1 MKNLL
6 VRFSSLLLAGL
17 LFVSCTREDTPNPA
31 KILFAHASPAVFYLG
46 PNNLAP
52 ITGPTVDIIK
62 DNRYVTI
69 PATGVP
75 YGQPFINTY
84 YDAVPGNNVL
94 RIAPL
99 FSNNNV
105 YSRLVNLEAGK
116 RYTAVALDFLPNV
129 KILLTEDDLT
139 PPAPGKAHLRFV
151 HAIPQ
156 SVLAAAGAP
165 RKDTI
170 DIVANGTVI
179 FGTRS
184 FGDGLTS
191 TSKNSFVPVN
201 AGAYNVTVNVAGT
214 LVPIAG
220 PIPLVLQEGK
230 IYTVIA
236 RLNVTATPSVPSP
249 GVTLIQHN

>member
-31 KILFAHASPAVFYLG
+31 KILFAHASPALFYLG

-105 YSRLVNLEAGK
+105 YSRLVNLDAGK

-139 PPAPGKAHLRFV
+139 PPAPGKAHLRFI

-156 SVLAAAGAP
+156 AILATAP

-170 DIVANGTVI
+170 DIVANGTVV
-179 FGTRS
+179 FGARS
-184 FGDGLTS
+184 FGDGLTNQ
-191 TSKNSFVPVN
+191 SKNAFVPVN
-201 AGAYNVTVNVAGT
+201 AGAYSVTVNVAGIPA
-214 LVPIAG
+214 PIAG